1 MVDASYV
8 EMRRKQLETAIK
20 DAEENMSKANL
31 DISLAKQLGTDTS
44 QQEARMQ
51 ILEQE
56 LNRARA
62 ALQYLQSM

>member
-1 MVDASYV
+1 M
-8 EMRRKQLETAIK
+8 E
-20 DAEENMSKANL
+20 KAQL
-31 DISLAKQLGTDTS
+31 DISLAKQLGSDTS

-62 ALQYLQSM
+62 ALNYLGSM

>member
-8 EMRRKQLETAIK
+8 EMRRKQLERAIK
-20 DAEENMSKANL
+20 DAEENMEKAQL
-31 DISLAKQLGTDTS
+31 DISLAKQLGSDTS

-62 ALQYLQSM
+62 ALTYLGSM

>member
-8 EMRRKQLETAIK
+8 EMRRKQLERAIK